1 MSIGIQST
9 HFAER
14 NPRRVIPPKACQRLD
29 TEHPADQNSD
39 VLEVKKE
46 IPVKTHRY
54 SNLSSSTGVAIARAL
69 FILAGTTLSMALS
82 TAALGGAGGTSGRSA
97 SPNASADNFNTGPT
111 VDTTSAIVQL
121 TGAPVSTYPG
131 TKPSPGRKINFNGT
145 AVRSYRAQLGAERN
159 AFRNWLQANAHKVVI
174 TSQYDISL
182 NAVAVQLNGTS
193 LATIAAAPMVE
204 QVQYNALYH
213 PDLSQSYQVINASD
227 AWAAAGG
234 RSNAGAGIKIGDIDT
249 GIDQNHPFFDPTGF
263 SYPAGFP
270 KCDAADST
278 THTRNTN
285 CKYVSPKIIVAKVFY
300 NKAAVSGLDAEA
312 VQDHGSHTAGIA
324 AGVTGKTAVVQ
335 GVSITDMSGIAPGAW
350 LGSYNVFPGNVANA
364 RSEDILNAVD
374 AAIADGM
381 DVLNLSLGGSPR
393 LGTASGTDVLS
404 IGLDDAVDAGLVV
417 AVAAGNSGPG
427 TKTVESPGRAPKV
440 ITAGGSTNQH
450 FIGEPFTYPS
460 GAATTIG
467 AAVGDFPALPTSSY
481 FLFDTGNT
489 ACTSVSS
496 SASGKLAVV
505 NRGTCTFST
514 KVRNAIAAGAVAVV
528 VVNNVAGDPTAM
540 AKDGLGGD
548 NLPAVMIGLQEG
560 AALRASG
567 ATTASAVAT
576 FSEFIT
582 PNADILAGFSSQG
595 PTTPDLLVKP
605 DLTSVGVNVL
615 SSITCVGKA
624 ITCGGEGSWAFFSGT
639 SMATPHIAGSAAVLL
654 GLNPNWSPARVKS
667 ALANRA
673 DLVIK
678 DSKTGTHDIGPT
690 AQGAGR
696 EDLSVAAGGTTWL
709 SPVSASFGRVPTI
722 SSTSLVVTVF
732 NPAGSSQNFTVS
744 TSKFTPSTFSNTVS
758 SAFDA
763 GIITSGDSRISVPSS
778 FSVPASGSYN
788 LTVTVKPGLSPG
800 AVVQGWINLA
810 GTGGNNLHLAYYAVV
825 GP

>member
-1 MSIGIQST
+1 M
-9 HFAER
+9 
-14 NPRRVIPPKACQRLD
+14 
-29 TEHPADQNSD
+29 
-39 VLEVKKE
+39 
-46 IPVKTHRY
+46 KTRRY
-54 SNLSSSTGVAIARAL
+54 SSRSSSTRAAIAGAL
-69 FILAGTTLSMALS
+69 YILASTTLSIALS
-82 TAALGGAGGTSGRSA
+82 TAVLGGGGGTSGSST
-97 SPNASADNFNTGPT
+97 SPNASADNFNTGAT

-121 TGAPVSTYPG
+121 KGAPVSTYTG
-131 TKPSPGRKINFNGT
+131 TKPSPGRKINFNST
-145 AVRSYRAQLGAERN
+145 AVRSYRAQLAAERN
-159 AFRNWLQANAHKVVI
+159 TFRNWLQVNAPKVVI

-193 LATIAAAPMVE
+193 LAMIAAAPMVQ
-204 QVQYNALYH
+204 QVQYNAVYH
-213 PDLSQSYQVINASD
+213 PDLSQSYKVINASG
-227 AWAAAGG
+227 AWSAAGG

-278 THTRNTN
+278 THASNTN
-285 CKYVSPKIIVAKVFY
+285 CKYVSPKVIVAKVFN
-300 NKAAVSGLDAEA
+300 NKAGVSGLDAQA

-324 AGVTGKTAVVQ
+324 AGVTGKTAVVE

-350 LGSYNVFPGNVANA
+350 LGNYNVFPGNVTNA

-393 LGTASGTDVLS
+393 LGTAAGIDVLS
-404 IGLDDAVDAGLVV
+404 IGLDNAVDAGLVV

-440 ITAGGSTNQH
+440 ITAGASTNQH

-460 GAATTIG
+460 GGGTTIG
-467 AAVGDFPALPTSSY
+467 AAVGEFPLLPTNSSY
-481 FLFDTGNT
+481 SLFDTGNT

-496 SASGKLAVV
+496 SASGKLAIV

-514 KVRNAIAAGAVAVV
+514 KVRNAIAAGAVGVV
-528 VVNNVAGDPTAM
+528 VVNNVAGDPSAM

-560 AALRASG
+560 ASLRASG
-567 ATTASAVAT
+567 ATTASAVVT
-576 FSEFIT
+576 LSDIIT
-582 PNADILAGFSSQG
+582 TNADILASFSSQG
-595 PTTPDLLVKP
+595 PTTPDLLIKP

-654 GLNPNWSPARVKS
+654 GLNPTWSPARVES
-667 ALANRA
+667 ALVNRA

-678 DSKTGTHDIGPT
+678 DSVTGTHDIGPT

-696 EDLSVAAGGTTWL
+696 EDLSVAADGTTWL
-709 SPVSASFGRVPTI
+709 SPVSASFGRVPPI

-732 NPAGSSQNFTVS
+732 NPTGSSQSFTVS

-763 GIITSGDSRISVPSS
+763 GTITSGDSRISVPSS
-778 FSVPASGSYN
+778 FSVPASSSYN

-800 AVVQGWINLA
+800 AVVQGWINL
-810 GTGGNNLHLAYYAVV
+810 TGSGDNNLHLAYYAVV